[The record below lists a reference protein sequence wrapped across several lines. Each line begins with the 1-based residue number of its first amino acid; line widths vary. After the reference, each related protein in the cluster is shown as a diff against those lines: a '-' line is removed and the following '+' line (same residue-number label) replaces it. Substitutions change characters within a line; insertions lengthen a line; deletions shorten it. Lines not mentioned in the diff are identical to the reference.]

1 MRNRKNMRMFIW
13 VDDEENSPVS
23 LSEGLF
29 ALLSEPPPPPS
40 CPPLK
45 IGQIQGA
52 VWHAGNAFWQGM
64 Q

>member
-1 MRNRKNMRMFIW
+1 MRNRKNVLIFIM
-13 VDDEENSPVS
+13 VDDEADDEENSPVS

-29 ALLSEPPPPPS
+29 ALLSEPQPPPS

-52 VWHAGNAFWQGM
+52 V
-64 Q
+64 

>member
-1 MRNRKNMRMFIW
+1 MRNRKNKLMFIR
-13 VDDEENSPVS
+13 VDDEKNSPVS

-29 ALLSEPPPPPS
+29 ALLSEPPPLPS

-45 IGQIQGA
+45 TGQIQGA